1 MTHESDAKPTWGAR
15 PKSFDACILIEMY
28 LFIPLFM
35 AFYAIAYVAVS
46 FLSALFFSGKLPRF
60 GRESVRSIVI
70 LAVLIAAVFAVV
82 AFIPDVDLGN
92 RFQHAVGGGV
102 LGVVLCFLV
111 FRDQRIRVKRFQ
123 FFVWCVLIV
132 MALGVGNELFEFLA
146 QSFSTMIFAD
156 NPLDTWRDLAS
167 NMAGIAVAA
176 PAAILL
182 RRV

>member
-1 MTHESDAKPTWGAR
+1 M
-15 PKSFDACILIEMY
+15 
-28 LFIPLFM
+28 FIPLFM
-35 AFYAIAYVAVS
+35 AFYAIAYAAVS

-82 AFIPDVDLGN
+82 AFIPGEELGN

-102 LGVVLCFLV
+102 LGIVLCFLV

-123 FFVWCVLIV
+123 FFVWSVLV
-132 MALGVGNELFEFLA
+132 VTALGVCNELFEFFA

-156 NPLDTWRDLAS
+156 NPLDTWRDFAS
-167 NMAGIAVAA
+167 NTVGIALAA
-176 PAAILL
+176 PVATLF
-182 RRV
+182 RRI